1 MKVSCVA
8 QEKAVRLAFAIAFA
22 ASVAFAGAVFVAGF
36 ARRWWPCAE
45 IAGVS
50 CCAEDIEG
58 TGVERGR
65 AFGLGAVVGA
75 AGSATAAGTQG

>member
-1 MKVSCVA
+1 VKVLGAA
-8 QEKAVRLAFAIAFA
+8 QGRAARLAFAIAFA

-36 ARRWWPCAE
+36 ARRWWPSAG

-50 CCAEDIEG
+50 CYAEDIED

-65 AFGLGAVVGA
+65 VFGHGVVVGA
-75 AGSATAAGTQG
+75 AGSATAAGMQG